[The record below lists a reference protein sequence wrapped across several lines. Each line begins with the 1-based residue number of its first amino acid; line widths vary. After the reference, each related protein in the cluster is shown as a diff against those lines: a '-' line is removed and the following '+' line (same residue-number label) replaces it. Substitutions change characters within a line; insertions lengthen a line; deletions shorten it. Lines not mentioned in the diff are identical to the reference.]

1 MRVAER
7 RRGRTSSGGDGAAPG
22 NNVGVSRAAL
32 IRRTGLGNV
41 VRRGR
46 ASSARVVARTS
57 RLTVAALASYLVAQ
71 RWVDDPRPIT
81 AALTALLI
89 VQVTLVG
96 TLADTARRMASV
108 IVGVGIAIAV
118 SAFIGFTWWSLA
130 GIIAVALLAG
140 QLLRLG
146 SQLLEVPISAMLVLA
161 AGGAGAQATDRII
174 ETAIGA
180 LVGVLVNVVVPP
192 APRTRSAGA
201 EVERFAAALAGLLE
215 RVAQELADRAP
226 TREEAGAWLVE
237 LRHVGGTTAALD
249 RVLNEARES
258 RRLNA
263 RAVGTNDPTPDLR
276 SGLDALEH
284 SAVALRAV
292 FRSIADGAVPAR
304 AADKPEDERDDE
316 ADADL
321 RTAVATVLNDLARAL
336 CGFGAL
342 IRAESES
349 AGQPHPVELA
359 EALDAVHETRARLT
373 ELMLVDPQ
381 SPNGLWQLRGS
392 LLAGVDR
399 VLAELDLEERARRR
413 ERQTRAAVRS
423 PAVHAAQRLRATTRR
438 AVADSPVLRRP
449 RRS

>member
-1 MRVAER
+1 
-7 RRGRTSSGGDGAAPG
+7 
-22 NNVGVSRAAL
+22 VSRAGL
-32 IRRTGLGNV
+32 IRRTGLGDV
-41 VRRGR
+41 LRRGR
-46 ASSARVVARTS
+46 SGAADVLARTT
-57 RLTVAALASYLVAQ
+57 RLTLAAVASYLVAQ
-71 RWVDDPRPIT
+71 RWVGDPRPVT

-96 TLADTARRMASV
+96 TLADTGRRILSV
-108 IVGVGIAIAV
+108 VAGVGIAIAV
-118 SAFIGFTWWSLA
+118 SSLIGFTWWSLA
-130 GIIAVALLAG
+130 GIIAVALLVG

-146 SQLLEVPISAMLVLA
+146 SHLLEVPISAMLVLA

-174 ETAIGA
+174 ETLIGA

-215 RVAQELADRAP
+215 RVAGELADRAP
-226 TREEAGAWLVE
+226 TRDEARSWLIE
-237 LRHVGGTTAALD
+237 LRHVGGTTVALD
-249 RVLNEARES
+249 HVLNLARES

-263 RAVGTNDPTPDLR
+263 RAVGTDDPSPDLR

-304 AADKPEDERDDE
+304 ETDEQDVAGSDEHED
-316 ADADL
+316 DADL
-321 RTAVATVLNDLARAL
+321 RMVVATVLDDLARAL

-342 IRAESES
+342 VRAESES
-349 AGQPHPVELA
+349 VGQPHPAELA
-359 EALDAVHETRARLT
+359 EALDAVRETRARLT

-381 SPNGLWQLRGS
+381 SLNGMWQLRGS

-413 ERQTRAAVRS
+413 ERQSRPTAS
-423 PAVHAAQRLRATTRR
+423 PAVQAAQRLRATTRR
-438 AVADSPVLRRP
+438 AVTDSPVLRRP